1 MVYVLSNTGKALMPT
16 NHHGKVRH
24 LLREGKARVVRREPF
39 TIQLLYDSK
48 KYTQPVTLGVDA
60 GTGHVGLS
68 ATTESREL
76 FAAEVTLRQDIQ
88 ELLATRREARRS
100 RRQRKTR
107 YRAPRFDNR
116 RRPDGWLAPSAEQA
130 VQSHLALIR
139 KVHAILPVT
148 QTVIEV
154 AQFDTQLLK
163 NPDIAG
169 TEYQQG
175 EQLGFWN
182 VREYVLFRDGHCCQ
196 HCHGK
201 SGDKVLNVHH
211 IESRKTGGDSPGNL
225 ITLCKTCHRA
235 YHQGK
240 IRLKVRRGALL
251 RDAALMNVMRWTVY
265 NRAKEEFGNVRLTYG
280 YRTKNIRI
288 KNGLE
293 KSKTVDARCISGHPL
308 AEPAETLWQMRQR
321 RRHNRQLY
329 KANTPKGGVRKKNQ
343 APYIVKGFRIFD
355 KVRYNGI
362 GCFIFGRRS
371 SGSFDIR
378 LFDGTKV
385 HAGVSYKKLKFEG
398 ISKSFIINQVK
409 RNLAI
414 PPTNEFVGFLAN
426 LS

>member
-1 MVYVLSNTGKALMPT
+1 MVYVLSHTGKALMPT

-48 KYTQPVTLGVDA
+48 EYTQPVTLGVDA

-68 ATTESREL
+68 VTTEKTEL
-76 FAAEVTLRQDIQ
+76 FSAEVTLRRDIQ
-88 ELLATRREARRS
+88 ELLSTRREARRT

-116 RRPDGWLAPSAEQA
+116 CRPDGWLAPSVEQA
-130 VQSHLALIR
+130 VQSHLSLIR

-148 QTVIEV
+148 ETIIEV

-163 NPDIAG
+163 KPDIVG

-182 VREYVLFRDGHCCQ
+182 TREYVLFRDGHTCQ

-201 SGDKVLNVHH
+201 SKDRILNVHH
-211 IESRKTGGDSPGNL
+211 IESRKTGGNAPDNL
-225 ITLCKTCHRA
+225 ITLCETCHKA
-235 YHQGK
+235 YHQRK
-240 IRLKVRRGALL
+240 IQLKVKRGASL

-265 NRAKEEFGNVRLTYG
+265 NRAKEEFGNVRMTYG
-280 YRTKNIRI
+280 YITKNTRI

-293 KSKTVDARCISGHPL
+293 KSHSVDARCISGHPL
-308 AEPAETLWQMRQR
+308 AIPTDMMWLMRQR
-321 RRHNRQLY
+321 RRHNRQMY
-329 KANTPKGGVRKKNQ
+329 KFNTLKGGLRKKNH
-343 APYIVKGFRIFD
+343 APYLVKGFRLCD
-355 KVRYNGI
+355 KVRYDREN
-362 GCFIFGRRS
+362 CFIFGRRS

-385 HAGVSYKKLKFEG
+385 NAGISYKKLKFLN
-398 ISKSFIINQVK
+398 ISGTFIINQIK
-409 RNLAI
+409 RLAAI
-414 PPTNEFVGFLAN
+414 PPTNEFVGFLAD